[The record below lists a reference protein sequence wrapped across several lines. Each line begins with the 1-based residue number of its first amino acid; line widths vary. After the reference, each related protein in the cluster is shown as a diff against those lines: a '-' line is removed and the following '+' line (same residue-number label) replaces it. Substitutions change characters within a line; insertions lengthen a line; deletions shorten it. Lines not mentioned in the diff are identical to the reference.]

1 MSRKDEQI
9 PFIRQVATILM
20 MIKQK
25 PDLMILQHRK
35 VSQNI
40 SDGRPIMIFLQTRVI
55 SLILVKQNVSSPVKA
70 L

>member
-1 MSRKDEQI
+1 
-9 PFIRQVATILM
+9 M
-20 MIKQK
+20 MIRQK

>member
-1 MSRKDEQI
+1 
-9 PFIRQVATILM
+9 M
-20 MIKQK
+20 MIRQK

-35 VSQNI
+35 VLQNI
-40 SDGRPIMIFLQTRVI
+40 SDGRPIMIFLQPRVI